1 MRALKV
7 MVIVMGV
14 LLAVGFTVVIVALA
28 NRMTSDKKAVGFGEI
43 TLPVPEGCGIA
54 EATSDGERVILR
66 LEGLAERGCRE
77 VVIVDLE
84 SGAVLGRIQAVI
96 AP

>member
-1 MRALKV
+1 MQALKI

-14 LLAVGFTVVIVALA
+14 LLVVGFAVVIVTLA
-28 NRMTSDKKAVGFGEI
+28 NRMTGDKDAAGFGEI
-43 TLPVPEGCGIA
+43 ALPVPEGCVIA
-54 EATSDGERVILR
+54 EATSDGERLILR
-66 LEGLAERGCRE
+66 LDGLPERGCRE

-96 AP
+96 AQ